1 MRVLVTGGAGFIG
14 SHVVDRLIAHGHEP
28 VVYDRRFSPW
38 HDDGEIEHRL
48 GEITDVGAL
57 ADALG
62 DCDAV
67 VHLAAVADVSDV
79 LEAPVIAEEVNAR
92 GTMAVLEAARR
103 AEVERMV
110 YASTIW
116 VYSDCAPDVVDEDT
130 PIATPSHL
138 YTSTKLAGELYCK
151 AYAELYG
158 VDCTVLRFGIPYGPR
173 AREAAVVP
181 AFVNKALAGEPLTL
195 AGDGS
200 QFRRFVYV
208 EDLAEGVARSLA
220 PEAANRTY
228 NLASDETVTIREIAE
243 HVQSLVGNTR
253 IEFTPARPGDFGGK
267 EVLSVRARDE
277 LGWTAATPFAEGV
290 RRYVSWKT
298 DQAARAGNG
307 RERAGAGGNGS
318 GGNGRAARVA
328 EPAGDAAD
336 GEPHPVPAPA
346 GRKVLVLS
354 ADIGEGHDGPARA
367 IAREFA
373 EEDPGAQVSVVN
385 GLVAMGGL
393 LTSVMRDGSVVM
405 FRWLPWLFDAQYHLF
420 MRFRPTRWLSRKLLA
435 MLGSRRMR
443 RLVAAHDPDLIVST
457 YPGCTAVLGELRR
470 SGRLEIPT
478 VSSITDL
485 AGLHFWAHPGIDR
498 HVVTH
503 PESIE
508 EVEAIAGERSVI
520 WGRPPTTESCLHP
533 PSPTDARA
541 ELGLPAEGRIVLVS
555 GGGWGIGDLE
565 GAISEALEVPDATVV
580 CLCGRNVK
588 VRKHLRERFGG
599 EPRVRLVGFTERMG
613 EHLAAADV
621 LVHSTAGL
629 TVLEAIIAGT
639 PVISY
644 GFGVGHVKENNR
656 ALDRFGLAQVA
667 CSREQLGP
675 ALGRALEQHPAP
687 DPRFAARRTTA
698 ELSLDAGRRAP
709 ALAPWRLSLQRAFAV
724 GAGVIVL
731 GFAGLGTGAGYSVLS
746 KPLHLAPAT
755 EFQTD
760 APQVG
765 VMIETPSRT
774 MDGVAA
780 DMRSR
785 RLHGSFAVAAPPA
798 GSEIARLEA
807 AGLDVVPSLAKGGA
821 LVRWIATKSR
831 LRRAAREMGLGHR
844 FLYVPP
850 DRGFT
855 AGQSL
860 LARSAGGRAVRGQ
873 ITLAPGGAIGALHP
887 GEIIEIEVPDR
898 VTGSLV
904 LDELRAALRSQGL
917 ESVPVTRLSTGGSG
931 VPAAT

>member
-14 SHVVDRLIAHGHEP
+14 SHVVDRLAAHGHEP
-28 VVYDRRFSPW
+28 VVYDRRVSPW
-38 HDDGEIEHRL
+38 HDGDELEHRI
-48 GEITDVGAL
+48 GEITDVEAL
-57 ADALG
+57 AAALE
-62 DCDAV
+62 DCEAV

-79 LEAPVIAEEVNAR
+79 LSEPVIAEEVNAR

-103 AEVERMV
+103 AEVSRMV

-116 VYSDCAPDVVDEDT
+116 VYSDCEPDVVDEDT

-208 EDLAEGVARSLA
+208 EDLADGVARALV

-267 EVLSVRARDE
+267 EVLSARARDE

-290 RRYVSWKT
+290 RRYVAWKT
-298 DQAARAGNG
+298 DQVAGNG
-307 RERAGAGGNGS
+307 RSNGGGRSGS
-318 GGNGRAARVA
+318 GGNGRSTAL

-336 GEPHPVPAPA
+336 GEPHPA
-346 GRKVLVLS
+346 GGQSARKVLVLS

-373 EEDPGAQVSVVN
+373 EEDPGAQVSIVN

-420 MRFRPTRWLSRKLLA
+420 MRFRPTRWLSRKMLA
-435 MLGSRRMR
+435 ILGSRRMR

-503 PESIE
+503 PESID
-508 EVEAIAGERSVI
+508 EVEAIAGSRSAI
-520 WGRPPTTESCLHP
+520 WGRPPTTPSCLEP
-533 PSPTDARA
+533 PSRADARA
-541 ELGLPAEGRIVLVS
+541 ALGLPAEGRIVLVS

-565 GAISEALEVPDATVV
+565 GAIAESLRVPDATVL

-588 VRKHLRERFGG
+588 VRKRLRDRFGD

-613 EHLAAADV
+613 EHLASADV

-629 TVLEAIIAGT
+629 TVLESIIAGT

-656 ALDRFGLAQVA
+656 ALERFGLAQVA
-667 CSREQLGP
+667 ASHEELGA
-675 ALGRALEQHPAP
+675 ALGRALEQHPDP
-687 DPRFAARRTTA
+687 DPRFAVRRTTA
-698 ELSLDAGRRAP
+698 ELALDAGRRAP
-709 ALAPWRLSLQRAFAV
+709 AVAPWRLSLQRAFAV

-760 APQVG
+760 APQIG
-765 VMIETPSRT
+765 VMVEAPTAT

-785 RLHGSFAVAAPPA
+785 HLHGSFSVASPPSD
-798 GSEIARLEA
+798 GDLARLQA
-807 AGLDVVPSLAKGGA
+807 DGLDVVPSLAKGGA

-831 LRRAAREMGLGHR
+831 LRRAARDLGLGHH
-844 FLYVPP
+844 FIYVPP
-850 DRGFT
+850 ERGFT

-860 LARSAGGRAVRGQ
+860 LARSAGGRAVRGEV
-873 ITLAPGGAIGALHP
+873 TLAPGGAIGTLHP
-887 GEIIEIEVPDR
+887 GEIVEIELPDR
-898 VTGSLV
+898 ASGSLV

-917 ESVPVTRLSTGGSG
+917 RSVPVTQLS
-931 VPAAT
+931 AARRS

>member
-14 SHVVDRLIAHGHEP
+14 SHVVDRLAAHGHEP
-28 VVYDRRFSPW
+28 IVYDRRTSPW
-38 HDDGEIEHRL
+38 HDPSEVEHRL
-48 GEITDVGAL
+48 GEITDVETIAAAL
-57 ADALG
+57 E

-79 LEAPVIAEEVNAR
+79 LEEPVVAEEVNAR

-103 AEVERMV
+103 AEVSRMV

-116 VYSDCAPDVVDEDT
+116 VYSDCEPDVVDEDT

-208 EDLAEGVARSLA
+208 EDLAEGVARALV

-267 EVLSVRARDE
+267 EVLSARARDE

-290 RRYVSWKT
+290 RRYVAWKT
-298 DQAARAGNG
+298 DQAAAGGNG
-307 RERAGAGGNGS
+307 RSGGEGRNGS
-318 GGNGRAARVA
+318 GGNGSGARVA

-346 GRKVLVLS
+346 TRKVLVLS

-367 IAREFA
+367 VAREFA
-373 EEDPGAQVSVVN
+373 EQDPGAQVSIVN

-420 MRFRPTRWLSRKLLA
+420 MRFRPTRWLSRKMLA
-435 MLGSRRMR
+435 ILGSRRMR

-470 SGRLEIPT
+470 NGRLSIPA

-485 AGLHFWAHPGIDR
+485 AGLHFWAHPGIDL
-498 HVVTH
+498 HVVTQ
-503 PESIE
+503 PESID
-508 EVEAIAGERSVI
+508 EVESIAGPRSVV

-533 PSPTDARA
+533 PSRDVARA
-541 ELGLPAEGRIVLVS
+541 TLGLPPEGTIVLVS

-565 GAISEALEVPDATVV
+565 GAIAESLEVPGATVI
-580 CLCGRNVK
+580 CLCGRNVQ
-588 VRKHLRERFGG
+588 VRKRLRSRFGE
-599 EPRVRLVGFTERMG
+599 EPRVRLTGFTERMG

-656 ALDRFGLAQVA
+656 ALERFGLAQVA
-667 CSREQLGP
+667 GSREQLGP
-675 ALGRALEQHPAP
+675 ALARALQERPEP

-698 ELSLDAGRRAP
+698 ALALDAGCRAP

-731 GFAGLGTGAGYSVLS
+731 GFAGLGTGAGYSLLS
-746 KPLHLAPAT
+746 KPLHLAPTT
-755 EFQTD
+755 EFQTS

-765 VMIETPSRT
+765 VMVEAPQTT
-774 MDGVAA
+774 MNGVAA
-780 DMRSR
+780 DMRR
-785 RLHGSFAVAAPPA
+785 RHLYGSFAVSSAPA
-798 GSEIARLEA
+798 DAEVARLQA

-831 LRRAAREMGLGHR
+831 LRRTARDLGLGHH

-860 LARSAGGRAVRGQ
+860 LARSAGGRAVRGEV
-873 ITLAPGGAIGALHP
+873 TLSPGGAIGELHP

-898 VTGSLV
+898 VSGSLV

-917 ESVPVTRLSTGGSG
+917 QSVPVTQLSGGRAS
-931 VPAAT
+931 A